1 LLFKCKLAA
10 RLIFAAD
17 TEDGVH
23 FLELHVVLVG
33 SLPVGAHGVWLLTC
47 DVKKSG
53 NEVIRVLVDIY
64 EVCEAFRSQEKTTRR
79 HKEKYQGEML
89 SEVPMKILSKIFE
102 AKK

>member
-1 LLFKCKLAA
+1 MITPSFAFQVQAA

-17 TEDGVH
+17 TEDGIH

-64 EVCEAFRSQEKTTRR
+64 EVCEAFRSQGQTTWSTRKSTKVKCSQR
-79 HKEKYQGEML
+79 YQ
-89 SEVPMKILSKIFE
+89 
-102 AKK
+102 